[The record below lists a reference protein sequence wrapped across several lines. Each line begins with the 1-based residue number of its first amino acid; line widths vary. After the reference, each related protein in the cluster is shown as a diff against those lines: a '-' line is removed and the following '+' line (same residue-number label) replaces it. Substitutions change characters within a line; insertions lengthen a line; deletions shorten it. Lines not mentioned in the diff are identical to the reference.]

1 MKEPTFEAQF
11 RCTLK
16 ANTVFNF
23 VHDED
28 NIEIGPNEPKM
39 IIGVHCFEQNRSNVV
54 KNDHF

>member
-16 ANTVFNF
+16 ANIVFNF

-39 IIGVHCFEQNRSNVV
+39 IIGVHCYEKKTGQIL
-54 KNDHF
+54 